1 MINAESLSGLQV
13 HQGDPLQLLL
23 VLGACMADDLSKKD
37 VKLQPV
43 RVLSEQDQIALEA
56 RFSEE

>member
-1 MINAESLSGLQV
+1 
-13 HQGDPLQLLL
+13 
-23 VLGACMADDLSKKD
+23 LSKKD